1 MEPMEELSSLMGI
14 QAPNPQEV
22 TVTLYNEDFVP
33 DVTRVFSDIMLVEFQ
48 PGFVV
53 FIKEDESFVALS
65 ADDISEIVAVTLS
78 EEEDE
83 D

>member
-22 TVTLYNEDFVP
+22 TVKFHKVTEL
-33 DVTRVFSDIMLVEFQ
+33 TRVFSDIMLVEFQ

-53 FIKEDESFVALS
+53 FIKEDESFTALP
-65 ADDISEIVAVTLS
+65 ADEISEIVAVTLS

>member
-1 MEPMEELSSLMGI
+1 MENIEEFSNFMDAI
-14 QAPNPQEV
+14 NTPTPQAV
-22 TVTLYNEDFVP
+22 TVKFHK
-33 DVTRVFSDIMLVEFQ
+33 VTESTRFFSDIMLVDFQ

-53 FIKEDESFVALS
+53 FIKEDEGFTALP
-65 ADDISEIVAVTLS
+65 ADEIKEIVAVTLL